1 MKSIASLAVFVAVAA
16 AAETF
21 ANVPGASR
29 YPLVVTRSQPF
40 SGRIFVP
47 EGGRGACGSGIE
59 NTDFAASVQSNLF
72 AGGALCGENIT
83 VTGMFRKT
91 LCRFSDSLSHFAAV
105 NGNSVTATVQD
116 LCIGCRDNTIE
127 LTPAAFVLLEP
138 LEDQEIT
145 VTYSV

>member
-21 ANVPGASR
+21 TNVPGESR

-83 VTGMFRKT
+83 VT
-91 LCRFSDSLSHFAAV
+91 AV

>member
-21 ANVPGASR
+21 ANVP
-29 YPLVVTRSQPF
+29 
-40 SGRIFVP
+40 GRIFVP

-83 VTGMFRKT
+83 VT
-91 LCRFSDSLSHFAAV
+91 AV